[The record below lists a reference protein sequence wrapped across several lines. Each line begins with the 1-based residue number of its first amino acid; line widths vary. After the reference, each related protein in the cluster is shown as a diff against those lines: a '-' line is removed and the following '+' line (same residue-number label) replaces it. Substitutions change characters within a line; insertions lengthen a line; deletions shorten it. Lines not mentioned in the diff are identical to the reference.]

1 MPIELRLLRCALA
14 LAEHRNFVR
23 AAQACQV
30 SQPSLSRSIQDI
42 ERRVGTPLFERT
54 TAGVAPTEAG
64 EIFLKQARDVVARSE
79 DLGREMDLLRGL
91 DKGDLRIG
99 AGTYPSAMMV
109 EGAVARLV
117 DSHPAVR
124 LHIKIDNREALLPLL
139 VQHQLDIAVIVLD
152 GKDEEPDLSIIRLN
166 RHQAYFVV
174 RGAHPLATSGAALT
188 LQSILQFPVVMT
200 SRLTGP
206 MLKRFLVGTLAD
218 NPTSPAIKS
227 FPTIACE
234 SIGMMKAII
243 AGSNA
248 VALLPLNQVMGE
260 VRMGRLHVLPL
271 VLPWLQADFAVVL
284 AAHHSLSPL
293 GEDFVRILQ
302 EEDKTLLDF
311 AQRAAEELFASPK
324 QTHAKSGP
332 STSTK

>member
-42 ERRVGTPLFERT
+42 ERRVGTSLFERT
-54 TAGVAPTEAG
+54 AAGVAPTEAG
-64 EIFLKQARDVVARSE
+64 EIFLKQAREVVARSE

-109 EGAVARLV
+109 EAAIARLV
-117 DSHPAVR
+117 DSHPAAR

-139 VQHQLDIAVIVLD
+139 VHHQLDLAVIVLE
-152 GKDEEPDLSIIRLN
+152 GKDEELDLTVIRMK

-174 RGAHPLATSGAALT
+174 RGSHPLATAAAAPT
-188 LQSILQFPVVMT
+188 LQAVLQFPVVMT

-206 MLKRFLVGTLAD
+206 MLKSFLAGTQAD
-218 NPTSPAIKS
+218 NPGSPAVKS

-234 SIGMMKAII
+234 SIGMMKTIV

-248 VALLPLNQVMGE
+248 VALLPLNQVMGD
-260 VRMGRLHVLPL
+260 VRNGRLHVLPI
-271 VLPWLQADFAVVL
+271 VLPWLQVDFAVAL
-284 AAHHSLSPL
+284 TAHRSLSPL
-293 GEDFVRILQ
+293 AEDFLRILQ
-302 EEDKTLLDF
+302 EEDKALLDF
-311 AQRAAEELFASPK
+311 ELRAADELFGSHK
-324 QTHAKSGP
+324 
-332 STSTK
+332 